1 MWVFIALAVLGL
13 ILKIVG
19 PRDAEEGLAAAGA
32 TVSQVFNLD
41 SKETGAGSA
50 NSLTTDQGAIAG
62 PIITLDSLASAPSK
76 TPVARE
82 SGKPGEA
89 PAKPAPATGPR

>member
-19 PRDAEEGLAAAGA
+19 PRDAEEGLAAATA
-32 TVSQVFNLD
+32 SVSQVFNLE
-41 SKETGAGSA
+41 SKEPETGAA
-50 NSLTTDQGAIAG
+50 KSLTPDQGPIAG
-62 PIITLDSLASAPSK
+62 PIMTLDSLASAPSK

-82 SGKPGEA
+82 PGKPGEA
-89 PAKPAPATGPR
+89 PAKPAPSTDPR